1 MELLESLL
9 VNKKNFKILAS
20 IYIVIV
26 ILVLLWIWWPESVQE
41 VATYEPYN
49 ETEKNREM
57 VEYYLNFVED
67 LKSYGTE
74 EVFEEYIDYGYLKYT
89 NTKLDEAIN
98 KLKVTD
104 DSYTLNSFEVYQNGE
119 SRIYSMSL
127 PSGSESLKINIV
139 EKGYPYNFYI
149 TYDTFVAYSDLWVYG
164 SLDGVSAK
172 ITGTYQT
179 LDYIEYELAVENLS
193 YEELVLDFTKA
204 TNFKLALEDGSTV
217 NLNMVQSTQDRVNIS
232 KGETTKVK
240 LVFDVGIEEQSNIS
254 SLSINGITSGT
265 STLSAEFNIY

>member
-74 EVFEEYIDYGYLKYT
+74 EVLEEYIDYGYLKYT
-89 NTKLDEAIN
+89 NTKLNEAIN
-98 KLKVTD
+98 KLKATD
-104 DSYTLNSFEVYQNGE
+104 NSYVLNSFEVYQNGE

-139 EKGYPYNFYI
+139 EKEYPYNFYI
-149 TYDTFVAYSDLWVYG
+149 TYGSFVAYSDLWYYG
-164 SLDGVSAK
+164 SITGAKIK

-179 LDYIEYELAVENLS
+179 LDYIEYELTIENID
-193 YEELVLDFTKA
+193 YEKLTLDFTKA
-204 TNFKLALEDGSTV
+204 TNFKLTSEDGGTV
-217 NLNMVQSTQDRVNIS
+217 NLNMVQSTQDRVSIS

-240 LVFDVGIEEQSNIS
+240 LVFNVGIEEQSGIS
-254 SLSINGITSGT
+254 SLSISDITCDALT
-265 STLSAEFNIY
+265 KTVEIDL